1 MNSQPVLIRQTKS
14 IMKGGKVLSL
24 EVLYERPKVEKVA
37 PASAPPSIKKPESP
51 PTPTSPTS
59 KERPDFLEPLPTS
72 PSSDA
77 YRKAFYEEMKKREQE
92 YYEWEAEQPSTYQ
105 REIELLERRREK
117 YNKKASWSAK
127 DAAEVDKIDKEI
139 AENQKMIDWLV
150 WQQEED
156 SYDEDSE

>member
-24 EVLYERPKVEKVA
+24 EVLYERPKVEKVTLA

-139 AENQKMIDWLV
+139 AENQKMINWLKDDW
-150 WQQEED
+150 
-156 SYDEDSE
+156 YGDEDSE

>member
-14 IMKGGKVLSL
+14 IMKGGKVLSV
-24 EVLYERPKVEKVA
+24 EVLYERPKVEVA
-37 PASAPPSIKKPESP
+37 VTPPPPIKKPESP

-59 KERPDFLEPLPTS
+59 KQRPEFMEPLSTS

-92 YYEWEAEQPSTYQ
+92 YYEWEAEQPSTYR

-117 YNKKASWSAK
+117 YNKMASWSAK

>member
-1 MNSQPVLIRQTKS
+1 
-14 IMKGGKVLSL
+14 MKGGKVLSV
-24 EVLYERPKVEKVA
+24 EVLYERPKETPKPVA
-37 PASAPPSIKKPESP
+37 PSPIKKPESP
-51 PTPTSPTS
+51 PTTPTS